1 MVIIIRNDEAEMFY
15 TTSQWTDAQNMQH
28 GGGIG
33 YTVADTV
40 MNTHNILGISSETDS
55 VTGITTVPEIAPM
68 THSEVAAL
76 AIGSSFSIA
85 S

>member
-1 MVIIIRNDEAEMFY
+1 MVIIIRNDEAEMFF
-15 TTSQWTDAQNMQH
+15 TDSQWTDAQDMMH

-33 YTVADTV
+33 YTVANSV
-40 MNTHNILGISSETDS
+40 MNSHTILGITSETDP
-55 VTGITTVPEIAPM
+55 VTGISSAAVSPM

-76 AIGSSFSIA
+76 AIGSSFSVT

>member
-33 YTVADTV
+33 YTVADSV
-40 MNTHNILGISSETDS
+40 MNSHTILGITSETDPVTGISSEA
-55 VTGITTVPEIAPM
+55 IAPM

>member
-1 MVIIIRNDEAEMFY
+1 MVIIVRNDEADMFY
-15 TTSQWTDAQNMQH
+15 TTSQWTDAINMQH
-28 GGGIG
+28 GSGIG

-40 MNTHNILGISSETDS
+40 MNTHNILGISSYIDES
-55 VTGITTVPEIAPM
+55 TGITSEATAPL
-68 THSEVAAL
+68 THSQVAAL